1 MTNQQKFEELTKDL
15 ESPAVYIKLAYL
27 FAVSAALERRVFFG
41 NPMNPM
47 LLNLFILFV
56 GPPAVGKGTSMRQ
69 ANKLL
74 SPFIF
79 YRPDGTYEIDKDT
92 KEPKR
97 LYTKLPDTVTFEKL
111 VFAMAE
117 IKKPLFV
124 TDPNDP
130 KKSYIYSHSS
140 AYFFLEELAS
150 LFRRQKSD
158 DVSRFLLNAYDGE
171 EFLYATKNQGSA
183 FLKNGCLNLIAGTQ
197 LDFIRK
203 AEQDGLLGEGLFSRF
218 IIAYAE
224 DKRQVRFHYNE
235 LTDTQKQYLTDLQLH
250 IKSLSTLFGR
260 VDYAEPETFE
270 WLEGWYKD
278 EINRLKE
285 YRNEK
290 LALYF
295 SRRKDHVIKLAAAK
309 HFGETNNSFLIPRHC
324 FEWAIELTR
333 ELEKPVVEIARRTG
347 KNANF
352 PIQEKLYKFI
362 ADRPREH
369 AEIIR
374 EFESECD
381 AMQILQL
388 LMTLE
393 GGRRIEKIE
402 GTSSWKIVD
411 GEDTGIQESST

>member
-41 NPMNPM
+41 NPMSPM

-79 YRPDGTYEIDKDT
+79 YKPDGTYEIDKDT

-124 TDPNDP
+124 TDPADL

-171 EFLYATKNQGSA
+171 EFLYSTKNQGSA

-224 DKRQVRFHYNE
+224 EKRQVRFHYNE

-270 WLEGWYKD
+270 WLESWYKE
-278 EINRLKE
+278 EIERLKN

-295 SRRKDHVIKLAAAK
+295 SRRKDHVIKIAAAM
-309 HFGETNNSFLIPRHC
+309 HFGENNKSFLIPRHC
-324 FEWAIELTR
+324 FESAIALTH

-352 PIQEKLYKFI
+352 PIQEKLLRFI
-362 ADRPREH
+362 AERPREH

-381 AMQILQL
+381 AMQTLQL

-393 GGRRIEKIE
+393 SGRRIEKID
-402 GTSSWKIVD
+402 GTSSWQIA
-411 GEDTGIQESST
+411 EDTSGIKETSS